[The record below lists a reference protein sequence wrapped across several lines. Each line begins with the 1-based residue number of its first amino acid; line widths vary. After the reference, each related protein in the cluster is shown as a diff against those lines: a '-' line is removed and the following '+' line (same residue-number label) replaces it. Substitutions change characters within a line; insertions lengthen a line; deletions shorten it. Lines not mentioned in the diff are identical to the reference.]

1 MPVKVKE
8 RGAESPKT
16 SVEEFFRRLKG
27 LGGLLGGAYGA
38 YLEDEFPILTLKGE
52 GDGGGEGDGRC
63 R

>member
-1 MPVKVKE
+1 M
-8 RGAESPKT
+8 
-16 SVEEFFRRLKG
+16 EEFFRRLKG